1 MGFNELEKSKSV
13 QREDVLYIRDQ
24 EQANESW
31 RGEAREDYIKH

>member
-24 EQANESW
+24 EQANES
-31 RGEAREDYIKH
+31 